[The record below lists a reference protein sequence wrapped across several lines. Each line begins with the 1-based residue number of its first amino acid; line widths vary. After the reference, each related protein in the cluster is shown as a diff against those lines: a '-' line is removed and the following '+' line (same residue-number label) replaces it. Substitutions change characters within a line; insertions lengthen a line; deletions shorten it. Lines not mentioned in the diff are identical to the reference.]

1 MSEARRGCS
10 CTVTARAFTGAV
22 GKAATIWSSPPR
34 KSGDRLGI
42 ADHTARGLA
51 AFRIIT
57 MTTSSF
63 SVCGHIVL
71 CRYLVRLVLLPS
83 ILLCALHPHALAA
96 SGSIVTEEVIITA
109 SRQLLPASRVGSSAT
124 LFGSAELSGR
134 QTPFITD
141 VLREAPGL
149 AVNRAGPVGSLTQIR
164 MRGAE
169 GNHTLVLIDGIEV
182 NDPAFGSEFNFAP
195 LQTSGFERIEI
206 LRGPQ
211 GALWGSDA
219 IGGVISLHSAL
230 PEPDESTLSLDLR
243 GGSRDTTQGSV
254 NAQWGNERL
263 RASMNA
269 SRYRTAGVS
278 ASAIDPERD
287 GISTRTLHGVIEADL
302 LESLTARMVLRQSH
316 SRVEEDTQ
324 DFAFPSTPTQGLV
337 IDSRNETD
345 FYQRYG
351 RAELRH
357 TALADRLRQNLAFGW
372 TDTANHFIDAGR
384 TTAANAGNRRTFDYD
399 ATFDFGTDR
408 LRHAFTVG
416 AQHERLR
423 FRNRAADFTGADQ
436 NREDE
441 QTSGIVEYTLGIRES
456 LWLSLAARQ
465 DWNDRFDD
473 ATTLRTTVSWQ
484 PGTSD
489 TRIHGSYGE
498 GIANPGF
505 FELFGFIPSSFS
517 GNDRLKPEQS
527 EGFDLGVEQA
537 LFDGRVRI
545 DVTAFT
551 ARFTDEIT
559 TVFDFATFVSSPVN
573 LDGVSKRR
581 GIELTT
587 RAQLGHNLDLTASYT
602 FTRALD
608 RDDTPEIRRPRHH
621 ASLNVGYRFAG
632 ERATLNATVIYNG
645 RQRDAEF
652 VFATPEEQVNL
663 DDWVLL
669 NLAAEFDISPQV
681 TVHARIENL
690 FDTDYAELFGFRS
703 PGRSVL
709 AGVTVQL
716 F

>member
-1 MSEARRGCS
+1 MHLCSHCHDAARRRREGREER
-10 CTVTARAFTGAV
+10 VKNR
-22 GKAATIWSSPPR
+22 SPLL

-51 AFRIIT
+51 APGIIN
-57 MTTSSF
+57 MTSLYFFGRKLRQPLSACSVFFTS
-63 SVCGHIVL
+63 
-71 CRYLVRLVLLPS
+71 VLL
-83 ILLCALHPHALAA
+83 IGIHPDAQAA
-96 SGSIVTEEVIITA
+96 SDSQATPKVTEDVIVTA
-109 SRQLLPASRVGSSAT
+109 SRQLLPASRVGSST
-124 LFGSAELSGR
+124 TQFNEDDLSDR
-134 QTPFITD
+134 QTPFISD
-141 VLREAPGL
+141 VLREAPGI
-149 AVNRAGPVGSLTQIR
+149 AVNRSGPVGGLTQVR

-195 LQTSGFERIEI
+195 LQTKSFERIEI

-211 GALWGSDA
+211 SALWGSDA

-230 PEPDESTLSLDLR
+230 PDPDESTLSLDLR
-243 GGSRDTTQGSV
+243 GGSQDTSEASAMAEWGTERVRTAV
-254 NAQWGNERL
+254 NI
-263 RASMNA
+263 

-278 ASAIDPERD
+278 ASEIDPERD
-287 GISTRTLHGVIEADL
+287 GISTRTAHGVIEADL
-302 LESLTARMVLRQSH
+302 HESLTARMVLRQSH
-316 SRVEEDTQ
+316 SRVEDDTQ

-357 TALADRLRQNLAFGW
+357 TAFDDRLQQHLAFGW

-399 ATFDFGTDR
+399 ATVDFTTGR
-408 LRHAFTVG
+408 FSHALTFG
-416 AQHERLR
+416 AHQEQLS
-423 FRNRAADFTGADQ
+423 FRNRAAGFTAANQ

-441 QTSGIVEYTLGIRES
+441 QTSGIFEYTFGIEES
-456 LWLSLAARQ
+456 LWLGLSARH
-465 DWNDRFDD
+465 DWNDRFED

-484 PGTSD
+484 PDTTG

-505 FELFGFIPSSFS
+505 FELFGFIPLSFA
-517 GNDRLKPEQS
+517 GNDQLKPEES
-527 EGFDLGVEQA
+527 NGFDLGVEQTF
-537 LFDGRVRI
+537 LDGRVLI

-551 ARFTDEIT
+551 ARFKDEIT
-559 TVFDFATFVSSPVN
+559 TVFDFTTFVSSPVN

-587 RAQLGHNLDLTASYT
+587 RAQLRDNLDLTASYT
-602 FTRALD
+602 FTHARDLD
-608 RDDTPEIRRPRHH
+608 DEPEVRRPRHS
-621 ASLNVGYRFAG
+621 ASLNLASGFAG
-632 ERATLNATVIYNG
+632 ERGNVNATVIYNG
-645 RQRDAEF
+645 RQQDTEF
-652 VFATPEEQVNL
+652 IFSTPENRVTL
-663 DDWVLL
+663 DGYVLV
-669 NLAAEFDISPQV
+669 NLAASFRFHPRL
-681 TVHARIENL
+681 TAHARIDNL
-690 FDTDYAELFGFRS
+690 FDEDYSEVFGFRS

-709 AGVTVQL
+709 AGVTVDL